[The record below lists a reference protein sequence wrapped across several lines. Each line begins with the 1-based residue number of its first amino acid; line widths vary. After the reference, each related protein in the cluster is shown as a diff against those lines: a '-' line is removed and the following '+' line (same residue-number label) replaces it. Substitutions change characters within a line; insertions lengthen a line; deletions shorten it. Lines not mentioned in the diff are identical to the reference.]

1 MIMGECAYKV
11 EVLLGADLLVP
22 SQGDVYV
29 APFEVVVGFGKIFV
43 VFLLVAS
50 VVFIQSGV

>member
-22 SQGDVYV
+22 SQGNVYV
-29 APFEVVVGFGKIFV
+29 APFEVVVV
-43 VFLLVAS
+43 LFLALSSQIV
-50 VVFIQSGV
+50 